1 MFAGID
7 MSDPLDVGREMKK
20 HDAIKFDMTKR
31 VYLPLSRAHEV
42 ALRTYEPPSTTW

>member
-1 MFAGID
+1 
-7 MSDPLDVGREMKK
+7 MKK

-42 ALRTYEPPSTTW
+42 ALRTYEPPTTSGLDYMFRK